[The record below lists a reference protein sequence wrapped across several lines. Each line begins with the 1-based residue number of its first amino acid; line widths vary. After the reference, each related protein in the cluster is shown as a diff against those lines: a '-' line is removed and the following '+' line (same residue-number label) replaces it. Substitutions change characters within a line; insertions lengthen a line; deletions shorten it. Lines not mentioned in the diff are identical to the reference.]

1 MRGILRD
8 QVRRGRWGCAR
19 DVVKTVRAEHL
30 LVRPAPLST
39 AAAIIGILFLEREK
53 HNGGV
58 PLSTLGTLLAVCI
71 CALLFDLLSFPMSR
85 LLLRRFSRVFLL
97 AAIASFV
104 IFSGL
109 GCDVGGGNQNEVTIS
124 GRVLD
129 ASSTPVVE
137 ADVLFRFTDDSGEEV
152 ERTTQTDTTGQF
164 SKTLEL
170 SETAEVS
177 ITVRDGG
184 ASAKKVRQVSPDAGA
199 VSELEFRLSIGG
211 EEDREPGRPTDIL
224 LQNQS
229 TGTIRVQESGGAST
243 ARLTFQVVDST
254 GKAIGI
260 DRAVDV
266 NFRFGQQPGD
276 ATLTPSTV
284 RTNGQGQATVNVSSG
299 KTAGVVQIVAQTERP
314 DGSEFKSKPVSLTIH
329 GGLPNKCHFSL
340 APDQFN
346 FPGLSE
352 FGVSNSI
359 NVFVGDKYG
368 NPVVPGTAVYFSTNA
383 GIIGGSAQTDD
394 QGRGGVTLSSARPL
408 PEGGVATI
416 RAETVGTDDVNTV
429 VDPDNCPDPAE
440 TGNENTIFDTIPV
453 VFTGRPEIKVDPDSA
468 ELDQTYD
475 LKVRD
480 VQNGN
485 PLSPGTSIQVE
496 AEGTKVK
503 AVGNTEVTLDD
514 TAVIDSTDDGFGRED
529 VVTGPG
535 ITSFTFRVVEDLEV
549 DEQGDPKI
557 ETVTITV
564 DGPNGSVEVVLTPSP
579 TGGGSTASPSFSLT
593 PTQGAT
599 VRRVPSGGS
608 VIRAPKEK

>member
-1 MRGILRD
+1 
-8 QVRRGRWGCAR
+8 
-19 DVVKTVRAEHL
+19 
-30 LVRPAPLST
+30 
-39 AAAIIGILFLEREK
+39 
-53 HNGGV
+53 
-58 PLSTLGTLLAVCI
+58 
-71 CALLFDLLSFPMSR
+71 MSQASP
-85 LLLRRFSRVFLL
+85 RRFGHVFIL
-97 AAIASFV
+97 AAIASV
-104 IFSGL
+104 VLFSGI

-129 ASSTPVVE
+129 ASANPIEGALVTYQ
-137 ADVLFRFTDDSGEEV
+137 FTDDQGEEV
-152 ERTTQTDTTGQF
+152 ERTAETDSTGQF
-164 SKTLEL
+164 SKTLEINQTVEVTVTA
-170 SETAEVS
+170 SEG
-177 ITVRDGG
+177 D
-184 ASAKKVRQVSPDAGA
+184 ASVEKIRQVSPDAGTVA
-199 VSELEFRLSIGG
+199 DLEFTLGVGG
-211 EEDREPGRPTDIL
+211 EEDRVPGRPTDIL
-224 LQNQS
+224 LQDQS
-229 TGTIRVQESGGAST
+229 LSTIRVQESGGGST

-260 DRAVDV
+260 DQAVDV
-266 NFRFGQQPGD
+266 NFRFAQQPGD

-299 KTAGVVQIVAQTERP
+299 KNAGVVQIVAQTERP
-314 DGSEFKSKPVSLTIH
+314 DGTEFKSKPVSLTIH

-340 APDQFN
+340 GPAQFN
-346 FPGLSE
+346 FPGLRE
-352 FGVSNSI
+352 FGVTNSI

-383 GIIGGSAQTDD
+383 GIIGGSTQTDD
-394 QGRGGVTLSSARPL
+394 QGRGGVTLSSSSPL

-416 RAETVGTDDVNTV
+416 RAETVGTDDVNTI
-429 VDPDNCPDPAE
+429 VDPDNCPEPAE

-453 VFTGRPEIKVDPDSA
+453 VFSGRPEIKVDPDSA
-468 ELDQTYD
+468 ELDLTYE

-480 VQNGN
+480 VQNKN
-485 PLSPGTSIQVE
+485 PLSPGTTIEVQ

-514 TAVIDSTDDGFGRED
+514 TAVIDSTDNGFGPED
-529 VVTGPG
+529 VVKGPG

-549 DEQGDPKI
+549 DEEGDPKI

-579 TGGGSTASPSFSLT
+579 TDGGNTASPSFSLT

-608 VIRAPKEK
+608 VIRAPEEK